1 MYVYNI
7 MHYIYILTRCILITP
22 YTTLSTHHTFL
33 RFRNPKNLFM
43 CPTTTSPHSNNI
55 KDNVTFYGVWLKV
68 IHVCFL
74 QAAGTAIGK
83 CELIKCTLHNDY
95 VV

>member
-1 MYVYNI
+1 
-7 MHYIYILTRCILITP
+7 
-22 YTTLSTHHTFL
+22 
-33 RFRNPKNLFM
+33 M
-43 CPTTTSPHSNNI
+43 CPTTTLSHSNNNS
-55 KDNVTFYGVWLKV
+55 KDTVTFYGVWLKV

-83 CELIKCTLHNDY
+83 CVLIKCTLHNDY